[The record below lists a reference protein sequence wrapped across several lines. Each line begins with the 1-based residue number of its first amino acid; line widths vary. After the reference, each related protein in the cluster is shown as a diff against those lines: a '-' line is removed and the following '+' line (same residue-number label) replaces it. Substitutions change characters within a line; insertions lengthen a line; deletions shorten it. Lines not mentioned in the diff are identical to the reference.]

1 MPDNQLDF
9 YKAVKVPI
17 KHIIKHPDINLPKIN
32 NLVLMSHKIIIHT
45 LQFIKLYSLDYYDK
59 NNKLPVIDK
68 TFINCCMKIICSEK
82 ATGRPPKKEV
92 KDLKDKLILFYD
104 KYYKPIQLDKLE
116 YTYMNT
122 ILDYLTMDVM
132 TCYENNI
139 KEHFVEY
146 VERYVNVIWQK
157 KFMIDK
163 IRKVK
168 KTKRDRDNAVN
179 RFNSDLR
186 KIKNDLLN
194 VEDNKSKSFYHQWI
208 KEQRK
213 LYYQIKNSIKIY
225 TMIYNVLQWII

>member
-9 YKAVKVPI
+9 YKAVKVHI

-116 YTYMNT
+116 YTYNC
-122 ILDYLTMDVM
+122 IG
-132 TCYENNI
+132 
-139 KEHFVEY
+139 
-146 VERYVNVIWQK
+146 
-157 KFMIDK
+157 
-163 IRKVK
+163 
-168 KTKRDRDNAVN
+168 
-179 RFNSDLR
+179 
-186 KIKNDLLN
+186 IKNNPIL
-194 VEDNKSKSFYHQWI
+194 SKKVDAKNTKGKII
-208 KEQRK
+208 KQLIE
-213 LYYQIKNSIKIY
+213 INE
-225 TMIYNVLQWII
+225 